1 MRLNSKVIKWIV
13 WRGSWVWC
21 LGGSR
26 QAFVHPSLAS
36 NSLCCREQPWA
47 SASTCYVLGRT
58 SLCTRLGTQG
68 RALCMQMNYIPSS
81 GRGHFKGGFTLHGT
95 ATLNVGS
102 AVRQTEFKGESKWN
116 PIFSASWLWR
126 QGDDYLTLLLPPPGL
141 LSPPGH
147 HHHDRCVLKPR
158 VKINS
163 STFICF
169 CHSYKRGDQYIWGPT
184 SAFYTRH
191 LEGISDAIRLSKKQ
205 LHSSAKLWTW
215 DFPWPDPTTRYK
227 PWRKKKCVHQS
238 TDTQTLRVAMLLRT
252 KK

>member
-13 WRGSWVWC
+13 WRGSWVWW

-36 NSLCCREQPWA
+36 NSLRCREQPWA

-58 SLCTRLGTQG
+58 SLCTCLGTQG

-81 GRGHFKGGFTLHGT
+81 GRGHFKGGFTPNGT

-126 QGDDYLTLLLPPPGL
+126 QGDDYPTLLLPPPGL

-227 PWRKKKCVHQS
+227 PWRKKNVS
-238 TDTQTLRVAMLLRT
+238 TKVLIH
-252 KK
+252 KHSG